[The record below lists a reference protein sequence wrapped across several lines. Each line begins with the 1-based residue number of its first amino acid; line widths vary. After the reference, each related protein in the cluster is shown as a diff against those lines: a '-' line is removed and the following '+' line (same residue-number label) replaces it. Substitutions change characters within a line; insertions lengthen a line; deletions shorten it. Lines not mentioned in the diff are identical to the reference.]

1 MIQPRVVLTTGLWR
15 ELVVFFEGPK
25 DYDVKALKRVW
36 KGKTKSL
43 LHAVLDLLSQSGEM
57 SIDQLKSALKKI
69 VEDSGLSLGALMG
82 PLRVIIVG
90 SLTGPD
96 LFLLINTLGTREVIK
111 RIQFAL
117 KVIK

>member
-1 MIQPRVVLTTGLWR
+1 
-15 ELVVFFEGPK
+15 
-25 DYDVKALKRVW
+25 
-36 KGKTKSL
+36 
-43 LHAVLDLLSQSGEM
+43 M

-117 KVIK
+117 EVIK